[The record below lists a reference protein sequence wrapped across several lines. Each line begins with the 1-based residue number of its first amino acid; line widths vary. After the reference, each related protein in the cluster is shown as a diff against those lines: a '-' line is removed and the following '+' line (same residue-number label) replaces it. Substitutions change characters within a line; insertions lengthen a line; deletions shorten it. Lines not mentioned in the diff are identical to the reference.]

1 MAAGL
6 RGQGGKLVLKHVGQG
21 LNKELVRVTIQRLQ
35 MEVPVVLALQLK
47 RKHVEQILV
56 QVSVH
61 SKECLSVLFCSKPIP
76 LCVMQVLSNIAQSR
90 ITSKINVYVPQMK
103 ML

>member
-6 RGQGGKLVLKHVGQG
+6 RGRVGKLALSHVGLG

-47 RKHVEQILV
+47 RKHVQQIHV

-61 SKECLSVLFCSKPIP
+61 SKECLSVLFRFKPIA
-76 LCVMQVLSNIAQSR
+76 LSYCVRCKS
-90 ITSKINVYVPQMK
+90 
-103 ML
+103 